1 MRNTNSNVHENLIT
15 VSGVARELGVSEQTV
30 RNYQDRGIL
39 PGFRLANGIRVFQ
52 RSDVEALKAE
62 RRLRHE

>member
-1 MRNTNSNVHENLIT
+1 MRDTNSNVHENLIT

-39 PGFRLANGIRVFQ
+39 PGFRLASGIRVFQ
-52 RSDVEALKAE
+52 ISDVEALKAK
-62 RRLRHE
+62 RGSRHE